1 MGNVIKLLCMISRGD
16 KVQGM
21 KDILV
26 IEDNEELGKLISDFL
41 KREGFTVDWKMSA
54 EDGLDS
60 LKKDAYK
67 LLLLD
72 VMLPGMDGYTALQDV
87 RRTQKLPVLMMSAR
101 TDDQSKILGL
111 QIGADDYIE
120 KPFSI
125 QVLGLKIRALM
136 RRAYDLAEDRQL
148 LTYGNVTMDV
158 TTRMVY
164 KDEKKIDVTGKE
176 FDLLEYMMR
185 NPEQILRKEK
195 LFNEVW
201 GADCF
206 SELGS
211 LNVHIRWLRE
221 KLEDDPKNPKLI
233 QTVWGVGYKFGGT
246 ES

>member
-1 MGNVIKLLCMISRGD
+1 MN
-16 KVQGM
+16 
-21 KDILV
+21 DILV

-41 KREGFTVDWKMSA
+41 RREGFTVDWKMSA
-54 EDGLDS
+54 EDGLSS
-60 LKKDAYK
+60 LKTGAYK

-72 VMLPGMDGYTALQDV
+72 VMLPGMDGYAALQDI
-87 RRTQKLPVLMMSAR
+87 RKTQKLPVLMMSAR

-125 QVLGLKIRALM
+125 QVLGLKIKALL

-148 LTYGNVTMDV
+148 LAYGNITMDV
-158 TTRMVY
+158 ATRTVY
-164 KDEKKIDVTGKE
+164 KDDKKIDVTGKE

-185 NPEQILRKEK
+185 NPQQIIRKEK
-195 LFNEVW
+195 LFDEVW

-206 SELGS
+206 SEVGS

-233 QTVWGVGYKFGGT
+233 QTVWRVGYKFGGT

>member
-1 MGNVIKLLCMISRGD
+1 
-16 KVQGM
+16 M

-41 KREGFTVDWKMSA
+41 KREGFTVDWKTSA
-54 EDGLDS
+54 EEGLDS
-60 LKKDAYK
+60 LKNAAYK

-72 VMLPGMDGYTALQDV
+72 VMLPGMDGYAALQDI

-125 QVLGLKIRALM
+125 QVLGLKIKALL

-158 TTRMVY
+158 TTRTVY

-185 NPEQILRKEK
+185 NPEQIIRKEK

-206 SELGS
+206 SEVGS

-233 QTVWGVGYKFGGT
+233 QTVWRVGYKFGGT

>member
-1 MGNVIKLLCMISRGD
+1 
-16 KVQGM
+16 M

-41 KREGFTVDWKMSA
+41 RREGFTVDWKMSA

-60 LKKDAYK
+60 LKNSAYK

-72 VMLPGMDGYTALQDV
+72 VMLPGMDGYAALQDI
-87 RRTQKLPVLMMSAR
+87 RKTQKLPVLMMSAR

-125 QVLGLKIRALM
+125 QVLGLKIKALL

-158 TTRMVY
+158 TTRTVY
-164 KDEKKIDVTGKE
+164 KDERKIDVTGKE
-176 FDLLEYMMR
+176 FDLLEYLMR
-185 NPEQILRKEK
+185 NPEQIIRKEK
-195 LFNEVW
+195 LFDEVW

-206 SELGS
+206 SEVGS

-233 QTVWGVGYKFGGT
+233 QTVWRVGYKFGGT

>member
-1 MGNVIKLLCMISRGD
+1 
-16 KVQGM
+16 M

-41 KREGFTVDWKMSA
+41 KREGYTVDWKMSA
-54 EDGLDS
+54 EDGLGS
-60 LKKDAYK
+60 LKTGAYK

-72 VMLPGMDGYTALQDV
+72 VMLPGMDGYAALQDI
-87 RRTQKLPVLMMSAR
+87 RKTQKLPVLMMSAR

-125 QVLGLKIRALM
+125 QVLGLKIKALL
-136 RRAYDLAEDRQL
+136 RRTYDLAEDRQL
-148 LTYGNVTMDV
+148 LAYGNITMDV
-158 TTRMVY
+158 TTRTVY
-164 KDEKKIDVTGKE
+164 KDDKKIDITGKE

-185 NPEQILRKEK
+185 NPEQIIRKEK
-195 LFNEVW
+195 LFDEVW

-206 SELGS
+206 SEVGS

-233 QTVWGVGYKFGGT
+233 QTVWRVGYKFGGT

>member
-1 MGNVIKLLCMISRGD
+1 
-16 KVQGM
+16 M

-41 KREGFTVDWKMSA
+41 KREGYTVDWKMSA
-54 EDGLDS
+54 EDGLGS
-60 LKKDAYK
+60 LKTGAYK

-72 VMLPGMDGYTALQDV
+72 VMLPGMDGYAALQDI
-87 RRTQKLPVLMMSAR
+87 RKTQKLPVLMMSAR

-125 QVLGLKIRALM
+125 QVLGLKIKALL

-148 LTYGNVTMDV
+148 LAYGNITMDV
-158 TTRMVY
+158 TTRTVY
-164 KDEKKIDVTGKE
+164 KDDKKIDVTGKE

-185 NPEQILRKEK
+185 NPEQIIRKEK
-195 LFNEVW
+195 LFDEVW

-206 SELGS
+206 SEVGS

-233 QTVWGVGYKFGGT
+233 QTVWRVGYKFGGT